1 MFKKI
6 AGDGAGEVEWYRIG
20 WGFECHAKDFSFC
33 FSTSVPFQKKQ
44 KKLKTTVIVTQVVPG
59 GRRRRLAVG
68 RPLCFLL
75 DLSLELGSL
84 LVFFTPN
91 TV

>member
-1 MFKKI
+1 MALERLNGTGLGGVLNAMLKTFHFAFQRQCHFKK
-6 AGDGAGEVEWYRIG
+6 
-20 WGFECHAKDFSFC
+20 
-33 FSTSVPFQKKQ
+33 TKKQ
-44 KKLKTTVIVTQVVPG
+44 KTTMIVTQVVPG

-68 RPLCFLL
+68 GPLCFLL
-75 DLSLELGSL
+75 DLSLELGIL

>member
-1 MFKKI
+1 MALERLNGTGLGGVLNAMLKTFHFAFQRQYHFKKN
-6 AGDGAGEVEWYRIG
+6 
-20 WGFECHAKDFSFC
+20 
-33 FSTSVPFQKKQ
+33 Q

-68 RPLCFLL
+68 GPLCFLL

>member
-1 MFKKI
+1 MVLERLNGTGLGGVFNAMLKTFHFAFQRQCHFKKN
-6 AGDGAGEVEWYRIG
+6 
-20 WGFECHAKDFSFC
+20 
-33 FSTSVPFQKKQ
+33 KKQ
-44 KKLKTTVIVTQVVPG
+44 KTTVIVTQVVPG

-68 RPLCFLL
+68 GPLCFLL